1 MVRPYRTL
9 VWGVNQKERNQ
20 QKRQIDFLLVGG
32 DRVRGAKDHNVRRK
46 VWLGARCFRNQNW
59 VENRL
64 LG

>member
-9 VWGVNQKERNQ
+9 VWGVSQNERNQ

-32 DRVRGAKDHNVRRK
+32 DPVRGAKDHSVRRK
-46 VWLGARCFRNQNW
+46 VRLGARCFRNQNW
-59 VENRL
+59 VENRP